1 MRARGLSPPSVS
13 NPSARRRSLAL
24 RLFIHGSGESRPFRL
39 FPEPSPLARA
49 DFASSPPRRTPA
61 SRAFHGRR
69 GSLVVVYSRLS
80 SLPRRHSA
88 DSTVRWNGDE
98 GRKDREI
105 RATKRVLKFRRL
117 HLVHSSAVAAQQ
129 TVAVTALILEFSLS
143 LPRLAFTL
151 SDSRTLLLFLFSFF
165 YYLSSLSASQRIY
178 YEKSLPVAILDSYAK
193 YVPILY
199 TRITKYFITKYF
211 CTQNSARFLYIRY
224 MIRLSSEERVI
235 P

>member
-1 MRARGLSPPSVS
+1 M
-13 NPSARRRSLAL
+13 
-24 RLFIHGSGESRPFRL
+24 HPFRL

-69 GSLVVVYSRLS
+69 GSLVYSRLS
-80 SLPRRHSA
+80 YPVATTAAPRRDSA
-88 DSTVRWNGDE
+88 DSAVRWNEVE

-143 LPRLAFTL
+143 LPHLSLSRLHPL
-151 SDSRTLLLFLFSFF
+151 RFLFSFSCF
-165 YYLSSLSASQRIY
+165 FFFLLSFLALGEPADFSTKNLCPLRYWILIREVCSA
-178 YEKSLPVAILDSYAK
+178 
-193 YVPILY
+193 ILY
-199 TRITKYFITKYF
+199 TRVLPNILL
-211 CTQNSARFLYIRY
+211 QNIFARKIAHIFFLYPIYDPVKVQRN
-224 MIRLSSEERVI
+224 IISLLSKE
-235 P
+235 

>member
-1 MRARGLSPPSVS
+1 M
-13 NPSARRRSLAL
+13 
-24 RLFIHGSGESRPFRL
+24 HPFRL

-61 SRAFHGRR
+61 PRAFHGRR
-69 GSLVVVYSRLS
+69 GSLVPAAPPPSPPPPPRLRGLRS
-80 SLPRRHSA
+80 W
-88 DSTVRWNGDE
+88 DGGDE
-98 GRKDREI
+98 EGTGRKDRET

-143 LPRLAFTL
+143 LTRFHPPLPNLSFLPRILF
-151 SDSRTLLLFLFSFF
+151 LLLSFLA
-165 YYLSSLSASQRIY
+165 LSASQRIS

-199 TRITKYFITKYF
+199 TYYQIFYYEI
-211 CTQNSARFLYIRY
+211 FLHAK
-224 MIRLSSEERVI
+224 
-235 P
+235 